1 MRVGPVAIVN
11 GTFGNRPHCIYRGF
25 CVQGCKVN
33 AKASPLVTHVPDA
46 IEHGVEIRAAS
57 MAVRVET
64 DETGHCTGVTYV
76 HAGRERFLRAA
87 AVAVAGYAIET
98 PRLLLNSHSRRFPNG
113 LANNDDHV
121 GRYVMVQG
129 AAQTAARF
137 PEMMGMYEGPP
148 PEFSSEQFYETTTGC
163 GHPQPFIADGS
174 VMPTQGSANPALTI
188 MATASRLAQRLATKR
203 AAPAGRPSDGPRR
216 GS

>member
-1 MRVGPVAIVN
+1 M
-11 GTFGNRPHCIYRGF
+11 
-25 CVQGCKVN
+25 
-33 AKASPLVTHVPDA
+33 
-46 IEHGVEIRAAS
+46 
-57 MAVRVET
+57 
-64 DETGHCTGVTYV
+64 
-76 HAGRERFLRAA
+76 
-87 AVAVAGYAIET
+87 
-98 PRLLLNSHSRRFPNG
+98 G
-113 LANNDDHV
+113 LARTAEAV
-121 GRYVMVQG
+121 GQGLVVQG

-137 PEMMGMYEGPP
+137 PEMMGMYKGPP

-174 VMPTQGSANPALTI
+174 VMPTQGSANPALTT